1 MKKSWRRN
9 FVLLNMDY
17 LLLKEYLLLSVEN
30 SLKKEYCV
38 IEYGKQLQQDSCTFV
53 KHELF
58 IMLQK

>member
-1 MKKSWRRN
+1 
-9 FVLLNMDY
+9 MDY